1 MVDKENHA
9 SLGPKLPSASRTEN
23 NSLCSLPFL
32 SFGRFQETERERRE
46 SVVHNAALSL
56 WSLLE
61 TGRDNDGGSSHDTAR
76 GRAWRSRKESP
87 PADPGIKAE
96 PRKP

>member
-1 MVDKENHA
+1 M
-9 SLGPKLPSASRTEN
+9 
-23 NSLCSLPFL
+23 
-32 SFGRFQETERERRE
+32 
-46 SVVHNAALSL
+46 VHNAALSL

-87 PADPGIKAE
+87 PADPGVKAE

>member
-32 SFGRFQETERERRE
+32 SFGRFQETGRERRE
-46 SVVHNAALSL
+46 SV
-56 WSLLE
+56 
-61 TGRDNDGGSSHDTAR
+61 RGSQCGAKFVVSSGNR
-76 GRAWRSRKESP
+76 QG
-87 PADPGIKAE
+87 
-96 PRKP
+96 